1 MTTVLQPDDL
11 TGNTNLLLNSLS
23 AGEQQLF
30 FADCE
35 LVQLEFGNQLCHPN
49 ENYRFLYFPLTGFI
63 SLIAKLKGHPPLE
76 MGLIGFE
83 GMLGATLVLQNRQVP
98 LEAIVQGEGQA
109 WRIPV
114 VLFEL
119 FLTTHPHLRTVLHC
133 YLFQLM
139 TQLSA
144 NAVCAHFH
152 QIEER
157 LARWLLMSQ
166 DRSQQHELYLTHQFL
181 AEMLGVR
188 RSGITVAAGDLQ
200 LKGLIHYQRGHV
212 KILDRP
218 GLLQQSCACYQG
230 ISPP

>member
-1 MTTVLQPDDL
+1 MITVVQHSDVPA
-11 TGNTNLLLNSLS
+11 NRNMLLNCLS
-23 AGEQQLF
+23 PKEQQLF

-35 LVQLEFGNQLCHPN
+35 LVKLEFGTQLCHPSKP
-49 ENYRFLYFPLTGFI
+49 YQWLYFPLTGFI
-63 SLIAKLKGHPPLE
+63 SLIAKLPGHPPLE

-83 GMLGATLVLQNRQVP
+83 GMLGATLVLQNRKVP
-98 LEAIVQGEGQA
+98 QEAIVQGEGMA

-119 FLTTHPHLRTVLHC
+119 FLDRHPALRSALQR
-133 YLFQLM
+133 YLYQLL

-157 LARWLLMSQ
+157 LARWLLMSH
-166 DRSQQHELYLTHQFL
+166 DRILHNELYLTHQFL

-188 RSGITVAAGDLQ
+188 RSGVTVAAGDLQ
-200 LKGLIHYQRGHV
+200 LKGLIHYQRGHLQ
-212 KILDRP
+212 ILDRQ
-218 GLLQQSCACYQG
+218 GLLQQSCNCYQALTTV
-230 ISPP
+230 

>member
-1 MTTVLQPDDL
+1 MTTVLHSDDL
-11 TGNTNLLLNSLS
+11 ADNRNLLLSSLD
-23 AGEQQLF
+23 AAQQLLF
-30 FADCE
+30 FDQCE
-35 LVQLEFGNQLCHPN
+35 LVQLEFGKQLCRPD

-76 MGLIGFE
+76 MGLIGYE

-109 WRIPV
+109 WRIQV
-114 VLFEL
+114 VLFEQ
-119 FLTTHPHLRTVLHC
+119 FLKKHPALQHIMHC
-133 YLFQLM
+133 YLFRLM

-152 QIEER
+152 QIEQR
-157 LARWLLMSQ
+157 LARWLLMSH

-212 KILDRP
+212 RILDRP
-218 GLLQQSCACYQG
+218 GLLQQSCSCYQG
-230 ISPP
+230 FSSV